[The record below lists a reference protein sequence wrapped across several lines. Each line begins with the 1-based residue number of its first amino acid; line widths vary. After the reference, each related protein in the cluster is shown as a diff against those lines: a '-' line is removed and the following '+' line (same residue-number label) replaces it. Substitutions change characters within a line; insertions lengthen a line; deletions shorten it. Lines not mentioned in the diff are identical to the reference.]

1 MNDPMI
7 EISDLRKSFGENEV
21 LKGVNLRVNRG
32 ETVVVMG
39 RSGCG
44 KSVLLKHIIGLMKP
58 DSGRIVVDGIEIT
71 ALKGEDLIEFR
82 KRFGMLFQG
91 AALFDSLS
99 VWENVGLGLLE
110 HTDLSE
116 QEVRRIAREKLE
128 LVGLTQVDDL
138 RPSEL
143 SGGMKQRAFIAMALA
158 LNPDLIICDEP
169 TTALDVVVQ
178 AQILNLLKQLQ
189 EKFKMSIII
198 ITHDLGVIAELAD
211 DIAIMYAGKIVE
223 KAPSEKIFL
232 EPAHPYTR
240 GLISSVPRLTK
251 RVEIT
256 WIPGLPPDL
265 ANPPSGCRFH
275 PRCKEAMDIC
285 KKEEPPIV
293 KIGPD
298 HEVAC
303 WLYG

>member
-1 MNDPMI
+1 MI
-7 EISDLRKSFGENEV
+7 EISDLRKSFGENQV

-91 AALFDSLS
+91 SALFDSLS

-110 HTDLSE
+110 HADLSE

-143 SGGMKQRAFIAMALA
+143 SGGMKKRVGLARAIAMDPPVILY
-158 LNPDLIICDEP
+158 DEP
-169 TTALDVVVQ
+169 TTGLDPIMADVINQLIRHLQ
-178 AQILNLLKQLQ
+178 AKLKVT
-189 EKFKMSIII
+189 SIAV
-198 ITHDLGVIAELAD
+198 THD
-211 DIAIMYAGKIVE
+211 MN
-223 KAPSEKIFL
+223 S
-232 EPAHPYTR
+232 
-240 GLISSVPRLTK
+240 
-251 RVEIT
+251 
-256 WIPGLPPDL
+256 
-265 ANPPSGCRFH
+265 
-275 PRCKEAMDIC
+275 AM
-285 KKEEPPIV
+285 
-293 KIGPD
+293 KIGDRLAMLHDGRIVFEGTPE
-298 HEVAC
+298 EVKATDNEVVRQFVEGRAEGPIPIC
-303 WLYG
+303 EE